1 MEGKK
6 GVESALANLI
16 QLSFEKG
23 FLVFDDIYDEADKL
37 ALSIRDIDYLS
48 NSIVAREIL
57 VYDEV
62 PVTNVDGSLSE
73 DVYVDYA
80 HRDYEAIFNRVNE
93 LAPELENFVNSVRS
107 VVPPQVHEME
117 QLKYQVRE
125 GNLYARERVVQMHL
139 RFVVRIA
146 LQRAEIYDCEIADTL
161 QDGCIGLL
169 MAVDRYDPD
178 SSGAFGPYAS
188 LWILQNISRTQVTQ
202 RPVVYYPVYKKE
214 DYFAMY
220 PFLKENGYL
229 DSDIWKASDIRRQ
242 IQEQCGCSVDQVED
256 IINQSMPIE
265 SLDAIYE
272 MYLENIEKDE
282 IYDDVFEI
290 NVENEMQG
298 NDFRNINLDS
308 LYWNDNVYKEIE
320 QRGLRET
327 LENLMEELTDREREV
342 LRMRYGFE
350 DGDEKTL
357 EEVGQM
363 FGVTRERIRQI
374 ESKAIK
380 KLSYPTRIRKL
391 EDFL

>member
-1 MEGKK
+1 
-6 GVESALANLI
+6 
-16 QLSFEKG
+16 
-23 FLVFDDIYDEADKL
+23 
-37 ALSIRDIDYLS
+37 
-48 NSIVAREIL
+48 
-57 VYDEV
+57 
-62 PVTNVDGSLSE
+62 
-73 DVYVDYA
+73 
-80 HRDYEAIFNRVNE
+80 
-93 LAPELENFVNSVRS
+93 
-107 VVPPQVHEME
+107 
-117 QLKYQVRE
+117 
-125 GNLYARERVVQMHL
+125 
-139 RFVVRIA
+139 
-146 LQRAEIYDCEIADTL
+146 
-161 QDGCIGLL
+161 
-169 MAVDRYDPD
+169 
-178 SSGAFGPYAS
+178 
-188 LWILQNISRTQVTQ
+188 
-202 RPVVYYPVYKKE
+202 
-214 DYFAMY
+214 
-220 PFLKENGYL
+220 
-229 DSDIWKASDIRRQ
+229 
-242 IQEQCGCSVDQVED
+242 
-256 IINQSMPIE
+256 
-265 SLDAIYE
+265 